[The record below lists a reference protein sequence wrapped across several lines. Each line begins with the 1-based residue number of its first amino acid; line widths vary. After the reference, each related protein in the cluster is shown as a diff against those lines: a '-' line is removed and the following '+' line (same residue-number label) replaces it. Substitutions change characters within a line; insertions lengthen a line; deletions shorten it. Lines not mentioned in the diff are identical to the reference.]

1 MEKMEKGKR
10 KNFVKNTFSTPAAS
24 MTAGEKMNLRGVG
37 RGFGGEWWKR
47 KTYTPGSSFYIYI
60 LIFSFSETLI
70 FTYLCILIFF
80 CLEPET
86 SNLFLIQE
94 KKVTPRE
101 PKKTFATKEEPKYV
115 EKAEKKPKK
124 TITIK
129 YSDTETKKEPIKV
142 KPDAKYEK
150 VTNLLT
156 QILFF
161 HAYETYFP
169 RPYSYYLCTYLKQKT
184 LMKSKIIKK

>member
-1 MEKMEKGKR
+1 M
-10 KNFVKNTFSTPAAS
+10 
-24 MTAGEKMNLRGVG
+24 
-37 RGFGGEWWKR
+37 
-47 KTYTPGSSFYIYI
+47 
-60 LIFSFSETLI
+60 
-70 FTYLCILIFF
+70 
-80 CLEPET
+80 
-86 SNLFLIQE
+86 FLIQE

-156 QILFF
+156 QNPFF
-161 HAYETYFP
+161 
-169 RPYSYYLCTYLKQKT
+169 SC
-184 LMKSKIIKK
+184 I